1 MGAAWSPLMAQ
12 VDDTAVRF
20 GYIAIDGATGG
31 TTQRTSS
38 RPFSYFTIEHFLI
51 LFCNKN
57 NRRRPEGERDRT
69 GTPPVWG
76 TARALPSRAITLLGV
91 VCSGE
96 QW

>member
-1 MGAAWSPLMAQ
+1 MGAAWSPLMTE
-12 VDDTAVRF
+12 DDTTVRF
-20 GYIAIDGATGG
+20 GYIAIDGTGG
-31 TTQRTSS
+31 TTQRTSWN
-38 RPFSYFTIEHFLI
+38 FSYFTIEHFLI

-69 GTPPVWG
+69 GTPPVVPCG
-76 TARALPSRAITLLGV
+76 ALHALPSRAITLLGV